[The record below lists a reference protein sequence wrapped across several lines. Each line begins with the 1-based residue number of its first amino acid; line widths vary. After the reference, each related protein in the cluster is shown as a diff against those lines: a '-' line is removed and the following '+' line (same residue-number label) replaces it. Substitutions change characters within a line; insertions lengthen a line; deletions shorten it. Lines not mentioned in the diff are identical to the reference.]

1 LALVTLEGIARRAGV
16 SSKTIDRHLHKEGLR
31 FREAADKVRYERA
44 CELLCAP
51 GASVTQV
58 ALQLGFS
65 DTANFSR
72 SFRRVAGI
80 APRQLSASGTARPL
94 SRP

>member
-1 LALVTLEGIARRAGV
+1 VTLESIARRAGV

-44 CELLCAP
+44 CDLLCAP
-51 GASVTQV
+51 GASVTEV

-72 SFRRVAGI
+72 SFRNVAGV
-80 APRQLSASGTARPL
+80 APGEYQRQALQGP
-94 SRP
+94 